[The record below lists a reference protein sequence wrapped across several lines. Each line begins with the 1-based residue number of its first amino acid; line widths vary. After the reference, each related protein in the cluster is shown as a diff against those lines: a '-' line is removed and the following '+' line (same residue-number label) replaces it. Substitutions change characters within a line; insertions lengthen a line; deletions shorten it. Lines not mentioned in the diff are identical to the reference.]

1 MGWSYS
7 ETQIHRRYTWMPSVQ
22 VAEIKYGGITWK
34 YSSSFGGKKG
44 FEGENRKIAL
54 LSFRCALYIKFNMI
68 LFSGN
73 WNYTS
78 RIEWQS
84 AFSDREYFSAG
95 PPAVKRLF
103 RFTRDRASRFY
114 SRLGTSFWVQSK
126 QTKKQLRSV
135 CSLEVTISVSFATAF
150 TLTSESVACHGEIRR
165 LYFHRPL
172 QHQLFGVLPAL
183 LQSDPRAE
191 GSLHGRDLSRSA
203 SSEILPWEIQ
213 RGEEGG
219 GVRSS
224 VSRNTHLCCCC
235 PTD

>member
-1 MGWSYS
+1 MNDNQRFPIESISPPDHQLSNVSSGLPGI
-7 ETQIHRRYTWMPSVQ
+7 EQ
-22 VAEIKYGGITWK
+22 VGFIRALRHHSGCKAN
-34 YSSSFGGKKG
+34 KK
-44 FEGENRKIAL
+44 K
-54 LSFRCALYIKFNMI
+54 
-68 LFSGN
+68 
-73 WNYTS
+73 
-78 RIEWQS
+78 
-84 AFSDREYFSAG
+84 
-95 PPAVKRLF
+95 
-103 RFTRDRASRFY
+103 
-114 SRLGTSFWVQSK
+114 
-126 QTKKQLRSV
+126 KKQLRSV